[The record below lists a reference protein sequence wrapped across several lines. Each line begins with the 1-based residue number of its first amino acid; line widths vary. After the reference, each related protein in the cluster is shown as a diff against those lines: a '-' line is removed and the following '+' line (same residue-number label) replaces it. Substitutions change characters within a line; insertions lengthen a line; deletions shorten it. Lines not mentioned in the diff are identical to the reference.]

1 MFFLAVVNGLSM
13 VPILSPGDRLLVHR
27 AGRLSKHLIG
37 RIVVAKDPRDHEVLV
52 IKRLVSFD
60 RDSFELL
67 GDNSGASTDSRTIG
81 RFPVECLI
89 GRVVYRY
96 YPLSAAGRVR

>member
-1 MFFLAVVNGLSM
+1 M
-13 VPILSPGDRLLVHR
+13 VPILSPGDRLLVYR